1 LARVNILTLC
11 FTILPSG

>member
-1 LARVNILTLC
+1 MF